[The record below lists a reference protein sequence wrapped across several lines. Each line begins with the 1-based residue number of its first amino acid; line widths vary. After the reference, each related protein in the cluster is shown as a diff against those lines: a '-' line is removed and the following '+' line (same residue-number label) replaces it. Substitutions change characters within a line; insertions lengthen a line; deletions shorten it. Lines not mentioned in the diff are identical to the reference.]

1 MHFDLGSL
9 RHGPGRL
16 RGGFPF
22 GRILGMIRGNPPFD
36 CSDMP
41 DWFYRT
47 VSRPLLYRL
56 PARTARSVA
65 LGFMGRLARLP
76 LGGAIIDLLGHMRP
90 DPRLA
95 TNVLGVR
102 LPSAVGLGPGLDPEA
117 VALPAFARFGVGF
130 LDVGPI
136 GLKAV
141 PAQRV
146 ARHDDSETISFPDP
160 GPPLGLAGAL
170 PKLAEAARF
179 GLPILVRL
187 AAETDGELAELV
199 AAVAPHA
206 AMIAVPA
213 KRFQAVSADKP
224 FLPIVS
230 DLQDLDWIEGAD
242 GALVDG
248 SRVRSDGAIEI
259 GATTRELAQA
269 LVKALRGQ
277 FGPAFAIVAR
287 GGVHEV
293 EDALALRDA
302 GADLIE
308 VDSGLVFTGPGL
320 VKSINEAFLYREA
333 ILEPEPAPVRA
344 PKRSWFWAFL
354 LGLGMAFGSL
364 LALGIAA
371 TRVVLPYDEQFV
383 GMTCAQLRE
392 VNPRLLPFMAHDRV
406 TLAGT
411 MTALGTA
418 YIGLALGAIRR
429 GQHWAQVAVL
439 NSAGLGFLTFFFF
452 LGYGYL
458 DALHAFVTGVLFQF
472 LLLAVYADLGPTARP
487 EPPPPRS
494 DRAWRLA
501 LWGQLLMILHAVAIA
516 TAGTVIGG
524 FGMTVVFVPEDLEFM
539 RTTSDA
545 IRIANPRLLPLIAH
559 DRATFG
565 GMLICSGVVQ
575 LLTGLWGIRAGQ
587 SWLWWTLALAGVA
600 GYAPAI
606 AVHFAVGYT
615 DLGHLVPAFA
625 GLIAYLAGLVL
636 LAPCMLRVKTSAE
649 WRGLMPA
656 VPMAK

>member
-1 MHFDLGSL
+1 
-9 RHGPGRL
+9 
-16 RGGFPF
+16 
-22 GRILGMIRGNPPFD
+22 
-36 CSDMP
+36 MP

-56 PARTARSVA
+56 PARSARSLA

-76 LGGAIIDLLGHMRP
+76 LGGTVIDLLGHMRP

-95 TNVLGVR
+95 ANVLGIR
-102 LPSAVGLGPGLDPEA
+102 FPSAVGLGPGLDPDA
-117 VALPAFARFGVGF
+117 AALPAFARFGVGF

-136 GLKAV
+136 GRIAS
-141 PAQRV
+141 PSQRV
-146 ARHDDSETISFPDP
+146 ERHDDTETIVFPNS
-160 GPPLGLAGAL
+160 GPPLGLAAAL
-170 PKLAEAARF
+170 PKLAEAARC
-179 GLPILVRL
+179 GVPLIVRL
-187 AAETDGELAELV
+187 AADTNTELVELV

-206 AMIAVPA
+206 ALIAVPA
-213 KRFQAVSADKP
+213 KLHRGVSADVP
-224 FLPIVS
+224 VLPVVS
-230 DLQDLDWIEGAD
+230 ERQDLDLIAGAD
-242 GALVDG
+242 GAVLDG
-248 SRVRSDGAIEI
+248 SLRRSDGGTVI
-259 GATTRELAQA
+259 GSTAREPSRELVT
-269 LVKALRGQ
+269 LLRER

-308 VDSGLVFTGPGL
+308 VDSGLVFTGPGF
-320 VKSINEAFLYREA
+320 VKSINEAFLHRVASKES
-333 ILEPEPAPVRA
+333 EPAPVRA

-354 LGLGMAFGSL
+354 MGLGMALGSL

-411 MTALGTA
+411 MIALGIA

-472 LLLAVYADLGPTARP
+472 LLLAVYADLGPNARP
-487 EPPPPRS
+487 DPPPLRTS
-494 DRAWRLA
+494 RAWRLA
-501 LWGQLLMILHAVAIA
+501 LWGQLLLIGHAVAIA

-524 FGMTVVFVPEDLEFM
+524 FGMTVVFVPEDLEYM
-539 RTTSDA
+539 QTTA
-545 IRIANPRLLPLIAH
+545 GALGAANPKILPLIAH

-565 GMLICSGVVQ
+565 GMLICFGVVQ
-575 LLTGLWGIRAGQ
+575 LLTGLWGIRANQ
-587 SWLWWTLALAGVA
+587 PWLWWTLALAGVA
-600 GYAPAI
+600 GYTPAI

-625 GLIAYLAGLVL
+625 GLIAYLAALAL
-636 LAPCMLRVKTSAE
+636 LAPYMIGKQRTLPN
-649 WRGLMPA
+649 G
-656 VPMAK
+656 